1 MPGKTMKKN
10 ILLLVFIQIFV
21 IGSACQGV
29 KPESQPPPPSSSAS
43 QQPTDIS
50 VLDPGTDTSSPPTQT
65 SQPTQVSIT
74 ETPTPSLDRKIAS
87 IRSFLEDQSAVGLV
101 SGSVLIAQEGVPIFQ
116 EAYGFANLN
125 PEVPNQVDTKF
136 NLGSMDKMFTA
147 IAILQLVEDGKITL
161 SDPIST
167 YLPDYPL
174 PEYADQATI
183 HQLLMHT
190 SGLGNYFDSPTY
202 LEKHDQI
209 RSLDDYFSL
218 FANEPPLFPPGA
230 EFGYSNSGFIVLG
243 LIIEAVSGQNYY
255 DYIQDQIFSPSSI
268 ENTACYELDAGVPN
282 LALGYTTF
290 DWDGNDTNQVNANN
304 SMLPMRG
311 GSAGGGYSTAP
322 DLLSFGNALLSD
334 QLLNPD
340 STTLLLKGK
349 IQIADGVQYAYGF
362 YDQRIGG
369 QRRIGHGG
377 GFPGICSIFSIY
389 PDLDLTVIILSNQ
402 DHTCAEVNDFIMETL
417 IIGDE

>member
-1 MPGKTMKKN
+1 MKTTRIN
-10 ILLLVFIQIFV
+10 IFLFVLILILV

-29 KPESQPPPPSSSAS
+29 KPESQTPPPGSSAS
-43 QQPTDIS
+43 QQPTEIS
-50 VLDPGTDTSSPPTQT
+50 VLDSGTATSSPPTHT
-65 SQPTQVSIT
+65 SQPTQVSLT
-74 ETPTPSLDRKIAS
+74 ETKTPTPSLDTKIAS
-87 IRSFLEDQSAVGLV
+87 IRSFLEGQSAVGLV
-101 SGSVLIAQEGVPIFQ
+101 SGSVLIAQGGVPIFQ

-125 PEVPNQVDTKF
+125 PEVPNRVDTKF
-136 NLGSMDKMFTA
+136 NLGSLDKMFTA
-147 IAILQLVEDGKITL
+147 VAILQLVEEGKITL

-167 YLPDYPL
+167 YLLNYPL
-174 PEYADQATI
+174 PEFAKQATT

-190 SGLGNYFDSPTY
+190 SGLGNYFNSPSY
-202 LEKHDQI
+202 LEKNAQI
-209 RSLDDYFSL
+209 RSLQDYFVL
-218 FANEPPLFPPGA
+218 FANEPPLFEPGS
-230 EFGYSNSGFIVLG
+230 EYGYSNSGFIVLG

-255 DYIQDQIFSPSSI
+255 AYVQDHIFTPSNM
-268 ENTACYELDAGVPN
+268 ENTACFELDAGIPN

-290 DWDGNDTNQVNANN
+290 DWDGNDTNQVSANN

-322 DLLSFGNALLSD
+322 DLLSFGNALLAD
-334 QLLNPD
+334 QLLSPD

-362 YDQRIGG
+362 YDQHIGG

-402 DHTCAEVNDFIMETL
+402 DHTCVEVNDFIIETL